1 MKIRIF
7 ATAIVIALIVAG
19 LTWGALRTLPPA
31 AAVAAIDDP
40 HAGHDHGSEK
50 ASAPYPGEEVDD
62 LFAEEDHEGPAGEVD
77 PHAGHGH
84 GDPGGEDGFCPE
96 HRVFEAEDALC
107 QGGRIGELLPGQ
119 GMKVR
124 LAAVDA
130 ADKAGVTLSRVQ
142 TLVLGEG
149 SAIPGR
155 VAFNR
160 GRLARITPLA
170 SGVVR
175 RVRVRTGASVAR
187 GDIVAEIAMPE
198 IAVLKSQF
206 LAARAREAQTEATYR
221 QEEILLQR
229 GISSR
234 RAFQEAE
241 AEHRAA
247 RSASGQFRQQL
258 LNFGLSPADLLQ
270 LVDGGDGSAVVPLR
284 APFAGTVVEMN
295 TAVGEAVAPGTPLF
309 TLADLDVLWIEL
321 SLSESQIS
329 QAEVG
334 GAVQARFEG
343 LPGQIFSGRIFQVG
357 AAVDER
363 TRSLKALAEVANP
376 GHRLKVGM
384 FGKVALL
391 AGGQAQSLAL
401 PVDALQSIDGLPF
414 VFVQL
419 EPDLFEL
426 RRVTAGAQSEG
437 MVAILDG
444 LSTGEEVVSS
454 QGFALKS
461 EVLKARLGASCAD
474 H

>member
-19 LTWGALRTLPPA
+19 LAWGLFRTAPPA

-50 ASAPYPGEEVDD
+50 ESAPHPGEEVDD
-62 LFAEEDHEGPAGEVD
+62 LFAEEDHEDHAGEVD

-84 GDPGGEDGFCPE
+84 GDPGEEDEFCPE
-96 HRVFEAEDALC
+96 HRVAEAEDALC
-107 QGGRIGELLPGQ
+107 HGDLIGELLPGQ

-130 ADKAGVTLSRVQ
+130 AVKAGVTLSRVQ
-142 TLVLGEG
+142 TLSLAEG

-175 RVRVRTGASVAR
+175 RVRVRTGASVAK

-198 IAVLKSQF
+198 IAALKSQF

-241 AEHRAA
+241 AQPE
-247 RSASGQFRQQL
+247 
-258 LNFGLSPADLLQ
+258 
-270 LVDGGDGSAVVPLR
+270 
-284 APFAGTVVEMN
+284 
-295 TAVGEAVAPGTPLF
+295 
-309 TLADLDVLWIEL
+309 
-321 SLSESQIS
+321 
-329 QAEVG
+329 
-334 GAVQARFEG
+334 
-343 LPGQIFSGRIFQVG
+343 
-357 AAVDER
+357 
-363 TRSLKALAEVANP
+363 
-376 GHRLKVGM
+376 
-384 FGKVALL
+384 
-391 AGGQAQSLAL
+391 
-401 PVDALQSIDGLPF
+401 
-414 VFVQL
+414 
-419 EPDLFEL
+419 
-426 RRVTAGAQSEG
+426 
-437 MVAILDG
+437 
-444 LSTGEEVVSS
+444 
-454 QGFALKS
+454 
-461 EVLKARLGASCAD
+461 RLGAVSPAAAQLRTLPGRSPAARGRRGRQRRRPAAGTLCRNGRGD
-474 H
+474 EHGGG